1 MNHERNIL
9 SAAAVIAVTAA
20 VIAGCSAGAV
30 PADGTIDELAR
41 YFDTRIPGLMERYDI
56 PGAALA
62 VVSDG
67 SPEWSNA
74 YGFADLA
81 SQTPMTVDTVCRTE
95 SISKSV
101 TAWGILTLVE
111 AGRIELEA
119 PVERYLGDF
128 ELPETAFDEGS
139 VTVAGLL
146 SQTAGMPLGTVGPS
160 VEYRPG
166 EPRPSVRE
174 YLSEE
179 ARLFRTPGEGFH
191 YSNPGFN
198 ILHLVIEEVT
208 GRAFASY
215 MADEV
220 LGPLGMT
227 DSSFAWRDEYAQ
239 TMATGYEAD
248 GSPVPPY
255 VYPAAA
261 SGGLMGSVDDVAR
274 FSAAEASGGAS
285 VLSAESVRALHTSKI
300 EPSGQ
305 YGFVSDGYGFGHFV
319 EELPSGQIAVWHGGQ
334 GHGWMTHFHAVPET
348 GDAIVILTNSARS
361 WPFLAAVLGD
371 WARSAGFGTVK
382 FARITVATRV
392 LAVLLGVAVFFVGW
406 EVYRIVSGLRDGS
419 RRVAPF
425 AGRSWGRRV
434 AKAVLAVAG
443 LAALFWNL
451 SLPYSFFPSVFP
463 NLATPAAGTL
473 AAIAVVL
480 LFSAATPAEPE

>member
-1 MNHERNIL
+1 MNHERTIR
-9 SAAAVIAVTAA
+9 SAAAVIAVTTA

-30 PADGTIDELAR
+30 PENGTIDELAR

-56 PGAALA
+56 PGVALA
-62 VVSDG
+62 VVTDG

-74 YGFADLA
+74 YGFADLE
-81 SQTPMTVDTVCRTE
+81 SRTPMTVDTVCRTE

-101 TAWGILTLVE
+101 TAWGIMTLVE
-111 AGRIELEA
+111 AGRVDLEA
-119 PVERYLGDF
+119 PVETYLGDF
-128 ELPETAFDEGS
+128 ELPETDFDEGA

-160 VEYRPG
+160 VEYPPG
-166 EPRPSVRE
+166 EVRPSVRE
-174 YLSEE
+174 YLSNE
-179 ARLFRTPGEGFH
+179 ARLFREPGAGFH

-198 ILHLVIEEVT
+198 ILHLLVEEVS
-208 GRAFASY
+208 GRSFASY
-215 MADEV
+215 MADHV
-220 LGPLGMT
+220 LGPLGMA
-227 DSSFAWRDEYAQ
+227 DAGFAWREEYAR

-248 GSPVPPY
+248 GSPVAPY

-261 SGGLMGSVDDVAR
+261 SGGLMGTVDDVAR
-274 FSAAEASGGAS
+274 FAAAEVSGGAS
-285 VLSAESVRALHTSKI
+285 VLSAESVRSLHTSEV

-319 EELPSGQIAVWHGGQ
+319 EVLPSGRTAVWHGGQ
-334 GHGWMTHFHAVPET
+334 GHGWMTQFHAVPET

-371 WARSAGFGTVK
+371 WARFAGFATVK

-392 LAVLLGVAVFFVGW
+392 LAVVLGLAVFFVGW

-419 RRVAPF
+419 RRFAPF
-425 AGRSWGRRV
+425 AGEARARRAGR
-434 AKAVLAVAG
+434 AVVAVAG
-443 LAALFWNL
+443 IAALTWNL

-463 NLATPAAGTL
+463 NLATPAAVTL
-473 AAIAVVL
+473 AAITVVL
-480 LFSAATPAEPE
+480 LFSAATPTEPE